1 MKEKGNIG
9 IWFLQRFFVIAL
21 VIGMG
26 YFLLGTIFLPDD
38 NLDETQ
44 KCKVFEAEWTLIRG
58 DGTRT
63 SVTLPVNADV
73 KQNEVVAI
81 ETTLPEKIESSVYLC
96 YWSLRQDVWIYID
109 GDLRREYSTKDT
121 RLFGKTS
128 SAAYIFVQLLPEDGG
143 KKLKIE
149 TQTDSGYSGVFRT
162 IYVGEKLSFWKMT
175 FKKCGPE
182 IIVAFM
188 MLVLSMIGIIGG
200 LVLRYFY
207 HKPLGIEYLSWG
219 VLLAGVWLLCNSL
232 FRQILFSNVSL
243 ASDITF
249 YCIMLLPIPFLLYMN
264 HVQGGRY
271 QKLYTGAG
279 LLTVADL
286 LICTLL
292 QITCQKDFSETILY
306 MEIVCIIA
314 ICSMVGTIVR
324 DLFMGFIAEYRP
336 TAIGLFGALLA
347 AVGQIYLYI
356 VKLDVN
362 FSGIMMALGMTF
374 LLTVSGVGAVLEVL
388 RMEQEKHQAV
398 LESESKARFLA
409 NMSHEIRTPI
419 NAVLGMDEIILREC
433 TQENIREYALDIQ
446 SAGRSLLSLI
456 NDLLDFS
463 KIDSG
468 KMQIVPVEYELSSL
482 INDCYQMIVMRAK
495 EKNLNLT
502 LENNSN
508 LPKRLLGDEVRI
520 RQVIINLLTNA
531 VKYTQQGSITLSV
544 DGVRE
549 GEDTFCLKITVKDTG
564 IGIKKED
571 QEKLFQ
577 SFQRVEEERNRNIE
591 GTGLGLAIT
600 KQLVELMQ
608 GEILVD
614 SIYGKGSSFCVEI
627 PQKIVSEEAV
637 GDISGKYA
645 DSSSKNTSYK
655 GFKAPGGRI
664 LVVDDVEMNRKVIQ
678 GLLQNTGL
686 QIDTADC
693 GQRCLAMVQEKK
705 YHIIF
710 LDHMMPGLNG
720 IETFRRM
727 QEMSASA
734 NKDTPIVMLTANA
747 ILGAKEEYLKE
758 GFADYLS
765 KPVRVSDLEAMI
777 LKYLPEDMVFYEKKS
792 NAEESAVVAEY
803 IQEPEIVPKSFLE
816 RLDFLDTDTGLMYC
830 AESEEVYRE
839 TLKTYLRVRK
849 DYELAALYEKKDWKN
864 YRIEVHAVKSTS
876 LMIGAVILSQK
887 AKELELAAK
896 EQNIDFIQAN
906 HEEMLRDYRE
916 LLTKL
921 EEIFNETVQDA

>member
-1 MKEKGNIG
+1 MEEKGNTG
-9 IWFLQRFFVIAL
+9 IWLLQRFFVAAL
-21 VIGMG
+21 AIGMG
-26 YFLLGTIFLPDD
+26 YFLFGTIFLPAD
-38 NLDETQ
+38 NLDDTQ
-44 KCKVFEAEWTLIRG
+44 TCEVFQAEWALVRE

-63 SVTLPVNADV
+63 SVTLPVNAEV
-73 KQNEVVAI
+73 RQNEVVAI
-81 ETTLPEKIESSVYLC
+81 ETTLPEKIDGSEYLC
-96 YWSLRQDVWIYID
+96 YLSLRQDVRIYID

-128 SAAYIFVQLLPEDGG
+128 SAAYIFVQLLPEDAG
-143 KKLKIE
+143 KKIKIE

-162 IYVGEKLSFWKMT
+162 IYVGDKLSFWNMT
-175 FKKCGPE
+175 FEKCGPE

-188 MLVLSMIGIIGG
+188 MLVLSVIGVIGG

-207 HKPLGIEYLSWG
+207 RKPLGIEYLSWG

-232 FRQILFSNVSL
+232 FRQILFSNLSV
-243 ASDITF
+243 ASDVTF

-264 HVQGGRY
+264 HVQRGRY
-271 QKLYTGAG
+271 QKLYAGAG
-279 LLTVADL
+279 LLTAADL
-286 LICTLL
+286 LVCTLL
-292 QITCQKDFSETILY
+292 QITSQKDFSETIVY

-314 ICSMVGTIVR
+314 IFSMVGTIVR
-324 DLFMGFIAEYRP
+324 DLFTGFIAEYRP
-336 TAIGLFGALLA
+336 TAIGLLGALLA
-347 AVGQIYLYI
+347 SVGQIYLYI
-356 VKLDVN
+356 VKLAVN
-362 FSGIMMALGMTF
+362 FNGIMMALGMTF
-374 LLTVSGVGAVLEVL
+374 LLTVSAVGAVLEVIH
-388 RMEQEKHQAV
+388 MEQEKRQAV

-446 SAGRSLLSLI
+446 SAGRSLLALI

-495 EKNLNLT
+495 EKKLKLT

-520 RQVIINLLTNA
+520 RQVVINLLTNA
-531 VKYTQQGSITLSV
+531 VKYTQKGSITLMV
-544 DGVRE
+544 DGARK
-549 GEDTFCLKITVKDTG
+549 GEDTFRLKITVKDTG
-564 IGIKKED
+564 IGIKQED
-571 QEKLFQ
+571 KEKLFQ

-608 GEILVD
+608 GEISVD
-614 SIYGKGSSFCVEI
+614 SIYGQGSSFCVEI

-645 DSSSKNTSYK
+645 DSSSKNTSYR
-655 GFKAPGGRI
+655 GFRAPDGRI

-678 GLLQNTGL
+678 GLLQNTEL
-686 QIDTADC
+686 QIDTADS
-693 GQRCLAMVQEKK
+693 GQRCLAMVQDKK

-720 IETFRRM
+720 IETLRRM
-727 QEMSASA
+727 EDMSVCA
-734 NKDTPIVMLTANA
+734 NKDTPVVMLTANA

-777 LKYLPEDMVFYEKKS
+777 LKYLPEDMVFYEKESK
-792 NAEESAVVAEY
+792 AAESAVVSEN
-803 IQEPEIVPKSFLE
+803 IQKPEIVPESFLE
-816 RLDFLDTDTGLMYC
+816 KLDFLDTDTGLLYC

-849 DYELAALYEKKDWKN
+849 DDELAVLYEKKDWKN

-876 LMIGAVILSQK
+876 LMIGAASLSQK

-896 EQNIDFIQAN
+896 EQNVDFIQAN
-906 HEEMLRDYRE
+906 HEEMLRDYGE
-916 LLTKL
+916 LLVKL
-921 EEIFNETVQDA
+921 EEVFNETVQEE